1 MKLVPITNPSEELVG
16 CTPNNLNDP
25 SCLTV
30 VFNVLTNELHCYT
43 PMIPYVKRSAI
54 KNNTSYQ
61 LFLRTTNGNAFT
73 DITCS
78 NSNLCIVNYSKDL
91 TPSIVS
97 ISPQYFY
104 FGQHIQ
110 FRIIPITFK
119 KLNFKFSLSESIPSS
134 PVSSKCFSSSS
145 NFRFLFTPD
154 SLISIPQL
162 NKSVV

>member
-110 FRIIPITFK
+110 FRIIPITFNEGIEVK
-119 KLNFKFSLSESIPSS
+119 KIGNYSINHALSFDI
-134 PVSSKCFSSSS
+134 
-145 NFRFLFTPD
+145 
-154 SLISIPQL
+154 SLIRLHKVFPILISPERA
-162 NKSVV
+162 